1 MTPIKVHSRTKL
13 VQAIREAID
22 QHGLQC
28 NLNHI
33 DVSNVTDMSHLFEGI
48 KFNGDISEWDTSNV
62 KEMQFMFC
70 RSDFNGDVSK
80 WKVSNVTD
88 MRGMFAES
96 PFNGDVS
103 AWSINPYARMGWM
116 FKNAAFT
123 GDISSWTNC
132 GTYRLSM
139 FSSFHDSPQGYFGV
153 LINNYDFPQ
162 DHPQAATFHQ
172 LRALTE
178 SLDLSPEKA
187 SVFIYQEMHYPHQ
200 IIDIPAGLDLS
211 HDKK

>member
-1 MTPIKVHSRTKL
+1 
-13 VQAIREAID
+13 
-22 QHGLQC
+22 
-28 NLNHI
+28 
-33 DVSNVTDMSHLFEGI
+33 
-48 KFNGDISEWDTSNV
+48 
-62 KEMQFMFC
+62 
-70 RSDFNGDVSK
+70 
-80 WKVSNVTD
+80 

-103 AWSINPYARMGWM
+103 TWSINPYARMGWM

-132 GTYRLSM
+132 GAYRLSM

-178 SLDLSPEKA
+178 SLCIHLSGDA
-187 SVFIYQEMHYPHQ
+187 STIVGARHTLIARSIITYAFQRHWVTAFAQSPNPRTNSHSWAHLWLESHRCKSSHQHEWTIWIY
-200 IIDIPAGLDLS
+200 
-211 HDKK
+211 